1 MLKIDE
7 SVTHIASNVFVGS
20 LEGAE
25 DEELLER
32 LGVSNILTVDTHK
45 PRVSANMKWWVKRRY
60 NNLLFISF
68 YLSFMIEITDEET
81 SDLLSHLDEAVQFI
95 EGLTLIFH
103 WIEFIYLSDCLGE
116 AGGGVLVHCR

>member
-1 MLKIDE
+1 MLTIEE
-7 SVTHIASNVFVGS
+7 SVAHIGSNVFVGS

-25 DEELLER
+25 DLELLER

-45 PRVSANMKWWVKRRY
+45 PRVSANMTWWVVREAAASGGS
-60 NNLLFISF
+60 NTLF

-95 EGLTLIFH
+95 EG
-103 WIEFIYLSDCLGE
+103 CLVEG
-116 AGGGVLVHCR
+116 GGGVLVHCRYVCPSARRSW

>member
-7 SVTHIASNVFVGS
+7 GVTHIASNVFVGS

-45 PRVSANMKWWVKRRY
+45 PRVSANMKW
-60 NNLLFISF
+60 
-68 YLSFMIEITDEET
+68 
-81 SDLLSHLDEAVQFI
+81 
-95 EGLTLIFH
+95 
-103 WIEFIYLSDCLGE
+103 
-116 AGGGVLVHCR
+116 

>member
-7 SVTHIASNVFVGS
+7 GVTHIASNVFVGS

-25 DEELLER
+25 DDELLER

-95 EGLTLIFH
+95 EGLD
-103 WIEFIYLSDCLGE
+103 S
-116 AGGGVLVHCR
+116 R

>member
-103 WIEFIYLSDCLGE
+103 WIEFINLSDCLGE